1 MPLVGDP
8 EMYELIEY
16 RRRRIEVAT
25 VKEWEWGMF
34 CEEDRSRL
42 VNLASYMNAACYTV
56 HEGCTVARAY
66 SLFRS
71 MGLRH
76 LPVVDAHGCP
86 VGMLSRANFSER
98 TLHRMVRRYYTHNML
113 WLRPD
118 YRELSAQ
125 GPRLDTRTWPRLEGT
140 RKRIEHQR
148 TRDPVAAEEVE
159 ENFFG
164 AAAQRR
170 RGAEMQEFE
179 LREGSDRSQ
188 EARERMRDSGRR
200 LTTGGPV
207 DSWQSRLLNVLDRER
222 ERDKRE
228 RDEEGG
234 A

>member
-1 MPLVGDP
+1 
-8 EMYELIEY
+8 
-16 RRRRIEVAT
+16 
-25 VKEWEWGMF
+25 
-34 CEEDRSRL
+34 
-42 VNLASYMNAACYTV
+42 
-56 HEGCTVARAY
+56 
-66 SLFRS
+66 
-71 MGLRH
+71 
-76 LPVVDAHGCP
+76 
-86 VGMLSRANFSER
+86 
-98 TLHRMVRRYYTHNML
+98 
-113 WLRPD
+113 
-118 YRELSAQ
+118 
-125 GPRLDTRTWPRLEGT
+125 LEGT